1 MCWLRGKNFTS
12 CVWMGNELEV
22 VTERP
27 GLCAENPA
35 WGTGE
40 FQSILDQKQRPLE
53 KSLNSEAGERD
64 PALHTHTSFLLC
76 AFSDM

>member
-1 MCWLRGKNFTS
+1 
-12 CVWMGNELEV
+12 MGNELEVEEV

-40 FQSILDQKQRPLE
+40 FQSILDQHQRPLE
-53 KSLNSEAGERD
+53 RSLNPEAAHAHEV
-64 PALHTHTSFLLC
+64 PLLC
-76 AFSDM
+76 FFWHET